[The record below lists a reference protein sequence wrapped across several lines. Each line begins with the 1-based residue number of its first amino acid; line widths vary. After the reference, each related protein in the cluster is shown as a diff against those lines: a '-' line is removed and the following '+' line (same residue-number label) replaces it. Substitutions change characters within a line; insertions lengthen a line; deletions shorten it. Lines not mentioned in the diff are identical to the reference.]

1 MHLVTKL
8 GLNIFMDGGEPTYLT
23 KLGEKKTFAFVLTK
37 IIHLKH
43 FSFKNWRQKSTWRNF
58 LVYLE
63 NTL

>member
-8 GLNIFMDGGEPTYLT
+8 GLIIFVDGGQPTYVT

-43 FSFKNWRQKSTWRNF
+43 FSLKNWRQA
-58 LVYLE
+58 LE
-63 NTL
+63 EIS